1 MYICTGK
8 FSEVGHAMLYVA
20 RVAIRIEGYLLFLI
34 QNHKFHLQKDQ
45 QPSTSAT
52 TASTNNAT
60 TTTTTT
66 STVNN
71 TANLIDASV
80 ASSTVPTTTPT
91 PISTSTSNPT
101 SSNPTTSTLNGAYHE
116 AYVRGLQLLDSVGS
130 VAEQEQV
137 LAEISEYRH
146 KIRTLLNDKLFRI
159 IARWIKIAKK
169 EGLTKD
175 ACILHA
181 HLAYIHRNIESHE
194 LTSVIV
200 FASLS
205 SQIYLFNNYS
215 YDLDLEQQ
223 PQWTEDSNGSSGSG
237 SSANKKRSRLDKE
250 EDVNIDLLI
259 PQVEL
264 FDMYQRNRSKI
275 LQWLLAH
282 SDERNAVS
290 TYLVTHTTVYKY
302 FYVYIYMYILISYH
316 TLYIAYICIYAVY
329 IAYICML

>member
-1 MYICTGK
+1 M
-8 FSEVGHAMLYVA
+8 
-20 RVAIRIEGYLLFLI
+20 
-34 QNHKFHLQKDQ
+34 FHSKN
-45 QPSTSAT
+45 QPSTTT
-52 TASTNNAT
+52 TAAT
-60 TTTTTT
+60 ATATTT
-66 STVNN
+66 STA
-71 TANLIDASV
+71 TI
-80 ASSTVPTTTPT
+80 ASSADPFGAPVGGSGDIPTPTSIPTTTT
-91 PISTSTSNPT
+91 PAT
-101 SSNPTTSTLNGAYHE
+101 SNPTTSTLNGAYHE

-130 VAEQEQV
+130 IAEQEQV

-169 EGLTKD
+169 EGMTKD

-181 HLAYIHRNIESHE
+181 HLAYIHRNIEYHE

-223 PQWTEDSNGSSGSG
+223 PQWTEDSNGSSGSS

-250 EDVNIDLLI
+250 EDVNVDLLI

-290 TYLVTHTTVYKY
+290 TYSLHTYCLHKHA
-302 FYVYIYMYILISYH
+302 I
-316 TLYIAYICIYAVY
+316 IC
-329 IAYICML
+329 L

>member
-1 MYICTGK
+1 M
-8 FSEVGHAMLYVA
+8 
-20 RVAIRIEGYLLFLI
+20 AIRIEGYLLFLI
-34 QNHKFHLQKDQ
+34 QNHKFHSQKNQ
-45 QPSTSAT
+45 QPSTAT
-52 TASTNNAT
+52 TST
-60 TTTTTT
+60 TTAT
-66 STVNN
+66 SGTVNN
-71 TANLIDASV
+71 TADLIDASIT
-80 ASSTVPTTTPT
+80 SIPTPT
-91 PISTSTSNPT
+91 PIPT
-101 SSNPTTSTLNGAYHE
+101 AASKPTTSTLNGAYHE

-130 VAEQEQV
+130 LAEQEQV
-137 LAEISEYRH
+137 LTEITEYRH

-223 PQWTEDSNGSSGSG
+223 PQWSEDSNGSSGS
-237 SSANKKRSRLDKE
+237 SISANKKRSRLDKE
-250 EDVNIDLLI
+250 EDVNVDLLI

-282 SDERNAVS
+282 SDERNAVRAYQL
-290 TYLVTHTTVYKY
+290 TYPPVYTY
-302 FYVYIYMYILISYH
+302 YIFLHLCLIILLYAIYSVYAYVCLYVCMCVCMYM
-316 TLYIAYICIYAVY
+316 
-329 IAYICML
+329 

>member
-1 MYICTGK
+1 M
-8 FSEVGHAMLYVA
+8 
-20 RVAIRIEGYLLFLI
+20 AIRIEGYLLFLI
-34 QNHKFHLQKDQ
+34 QNHKFHSKK
-45 QPSTSAT
+45 QPSTTT
-52 TASTNNAT
+52 TAAT
-60 TTTTTT
+60 TTATTT
-66 STVNN
+66 ST
-71 TANLIDASV
+71 TTV
-80 ASSTVPTTTPT
+80 ASSADAFGAPVGGGSSDIPAPTTIPPT
-91 PISTSTSNPT
+91 TNTNPAA
-101 SSNPTTSTLNGAYHE
+101 SNPTTSILNGAYHE

-137 LAEISEYRH
+137 LLEISEYRH

-223 PQWTEDSNGSSGSG
+223 PQWTEDSNGSSGSS

-250 EDVNIDLLI
+250 EDVNVDLLI
-259 PQVEL
+259 PQIEL

-290 TYLVTHTTVYKY
+290 TYLTHSHVYKY
-302 FYVYIYMYILISYH
+302 YYVLYIYFLLSYCTLCIHMHLYMILLYTMY
-316 TLYIAYICIYAVY
+316 TVY
-329 IAYICML
+329 R